1 MMIHEI
7 TAQAGR
13 YKKVKRVGRGLGSG
27 GKRSGR
33 GQKGAGSRRGHSVRH
48 QDEGGQMPL
57 FRTWPK
63 FGFTN
68 AKFKTLFWIVNIK
81 DIVEHESF
89 SGGGEITPQSL
100 IDAGLIRDTSRD
112 VKILGNVPEG
122 GLKAK
127 LTVNVSR
134 VSGSA
139 RKIIEDA
146 GGSVTET
153 GTRRDRVRGID
164 RNSDDKTPK
173 NLTKKLRRPN
183 LERRQAAKAKKK

>member
-7 TAQAGR
+7 TSQAGR
-13 YKKVKRVGRGLGSG
+13 YKQRKRVGRGPGSG

-33 GQKGAGSRRGHSVRH
+33 GQKGAGSRRGHSTLH
-48 QDEGGQMPL
+48 QFEGGQMPL

-68 AKFKTLFWIVNIK
+68 VQFKTQFWIVNIK
-81 DIVEHESF
+81 DIVEHANF
-89 SGGGEITPQSL
+89 KNGGEVTPQAL
-100 IDAGLIRDTSRD
+100 IGAGLIRDDSRD

-127 LTVNVSR
+127 LSVNVSR

-139 RKIIEDA
+139 RRIIEEA

-183 LERRQAAKAKKK
+183 LERRQAAKAKK

>member
-13 YKKVKRVGRGLGSG
+13 YKQRKRVGRGLGSG

-63 FGFTN
+63 LGFTN
-68 AKFKTLFWIVNIK
+68 AQFKTHFWIVNIK
-81 DIVEHESF
+81 DIVEHDKF
-89 SGGGEITPQSL
+89 SGGGEVSPQSL
-100 IDAGLIRDTSRD
+100 IEAGLIRDTSRD
-112 VKILGNVPEG
+112 VKILGNVPDG
-122 GLKAK
+122 GLKTK

-183 LERRQAAKAKKK
+183 LERRQAAKSKKK